1 MTRGWLGLLVG
12 SALYLLPLS
21 AGAGERPR
29 APRKQKA
36 VSPLGE
42 GLASYYSSALTGRR
56 TASGER
62 LDPKALTAAHRTLP
76 FGTCLR
82 VVNQGNGRSVQV
94 RVNDRGPFSRGR
106 VVDVSLAAARRLGMV
121 EAGVARVRLYP
132 CAPPPRKEPRQR
144 R

>member
-1 MTRGWLGLLVG
+1 MLVG
-12 SALYLLPLS
+12 SALYLLPMA
-21 AGAGERPR
+21 AGAEERPR
-29 APRKQKA
+29 APRKQRA
-36 VSPLGE
+36 VSHLGE

-106 VVDVSLAAARRLGMV
+106 VVDVTLAAARRLGMV
-121 EAGVARVRLYP
+121 EAGVARVRLYR
-132 CAPPPRKEPRQR
+132 CAPPPQDNKPRR